1 MQEEK
6 RNVTEETVQLI
17 DLLEAENEEKLTK
30 VIEAIQ
36 DVEQKSREIQLLLQ
50 QVLKRLIFVTLT
62 VTEPSRYS

>member
-36 DVEQKSREIQLLLQ
+36 DVEQKSREIQYSLEEIDKLLNMLY
-50 QVLKRLIFVTLT
+50 L
-62 VTEPSRYS
+62 